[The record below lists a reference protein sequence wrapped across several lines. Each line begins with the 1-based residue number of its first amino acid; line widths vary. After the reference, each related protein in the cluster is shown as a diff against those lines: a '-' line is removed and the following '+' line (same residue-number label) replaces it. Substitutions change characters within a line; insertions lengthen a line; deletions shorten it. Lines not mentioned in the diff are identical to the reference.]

1 MKRWMQALLLCA
13 GVLFAGLLAFYR
25 PHGDARAQAPFEPR
39 YTSDG
44 RMLLLPEDFTSWIFV
59 GSNLGLGYSWE
70 VRANT
75 PAERAR
81 QEPAKYHN
89 VYISPPA
96 YAAYKQTR
104 QFPDKTVLVMDV
116 YEAQSREA
124 QGVVNQGS
132 FNGARL
138 TVEVAVKN
146 RNRPDGKATDWA
158 YYDFANRS
166 RPGQLLSQVGPF
178 DDDAC
183 YACHKAHAGDD
194 NVWVQFYPTLRRVK
208 QPD

>member
-1 MKRWMQALLLCA
+1 MRRWMQTLLLCA
-13 GVLFAGLLAFYR
+13 GVLLAALVTFYR
-25 PHGDARAQAPFEPR
+25 PHGEAMAQSPFEPR
-39 YTSDG
+39 YSSDG
-44 RMLLLPEDFTSWIFV
+44 RMLLLPEDFTSWVFV
-59 GSNLGLGYSWE
+59 GSNLGLGYAWD

-75 PAERAR
+75 PKERAR

-116 YEAQSREA
+116 YEAQNREA

-138 TVEVAVKN
+138 GVEVAVKN

-158 YYDFANRS
+158 YYDFPNRPGNCSRRRS
-166 RPGQLLSQVGPF
+166 RSRMPIAMLATRLTPATITSGSSSI
-178 DDDAC
+178 
-183 YACHKAHAGDD
+183 
-194 NVWVQFYPTLRRVK
+194 RRCGE
-208 QPD
+208 

>member
-1 MKRWMQALLLCA
+1 MQTLLLCA
-13 GVLFAGLLAFYR
+13 GVLLAALVTFYR
-25 PHGDARAQAPFEPR
+25 PHGEAMAQSPFEPR
-39 YTSDG
+39 YSSDG
-44 RMLLLPEDFTSWIFV
+44 RMLLLPEDFTSWVFV
-59 GSNLGLGYSWE
+59 GSNLGLGYAWD

-75 PAERAR
+75 PKERAR

-104 QFPDKTVLVMDV
+104 QFPDKTVLVMDI
-116 YEAQSREA
+116 YEAQNREA

-138 TVEVAVKN
+138 GVEVAVKN

-158 YYDFANRS
+158 YYDFPN
-166 RPGQLLSQVGPF
+166 RPGQLLPQAEPF
-178 DDDAC
+178 EDVDC

>member
-1 MKRWMQALLLCA
+1 MKRGMQALLLCA
-13 GVLFAGLLAFYR
+13 GVVLAGLLAFYR
-25 PHGDARAQAPFEPR
+25 PGGEAKAQSQFEPSYR
-39 YTSDG
+39 G
-44 RMLLLPEDFTSWIFV
+44 IFLLLPQDFTSWIFV
-59 GSNLGLGYSWE
+59 GSNLGLGYSWDMT
-70 VRANT
+70 ANT
-75 PAERAR
+75 PAERTR

-116 YEAQSREA
+116 YEAQNREA

-138 TVEVAVKN
+138 GVEVAVKN
-146 RNRPDGKATDWA
+146 RNRPDGETTDWA
-158 YYDFANRS
+158 YYNFS
-166 RPGQLLSQVGPF
+166 GGGPGQLLPEARAAPNV
-178 DDDAC
+178 AC
-183 YACHKAHAGDD
+183 YDCHKAHAGDD
-194 NVWVQFYPTLRRVK
+194 NVWVQFYPTLRRIK

>member
-1 MKRWMQALLLCA
+1 MTWRMQASLLCA
-13 GVLFAGLLAFYR
+13 GVSLAGLVALCH
-25 PHGDARAQAPFEPR
+25 PHGDARAQSPFEPSYR
-39 YTSDG
+39 G
-44 RMLLLPEDFTSWIFV
+44 IFLLLPVDFTSWIFV
-59 GSNLGLGYSWE
+59 GSNLGLGYAWE

-138 TVEVAVKN
+138 GVEVAVKN
-146 RNRPDGKATDWA
+146 RNRPDGQATEWA
-158 YYDFANRS
+158 YYDFTS
-166 RPGQLLSQVGPF
+166 GVPGQLRPEARAFPDV
-178 DDDAC
+178 AC
-183 YACHKAHAGDD
+183 YDCHKAHAGDD
-194 NVWVQFYPTLRRVK
+194 NVWVQFYPTLRRIK